1 MKKEKAVIK
10 EEIIMDRHS
19 KALEILKSGTVI
31 PATPLVL
38 DENRHLDEKGQ
49 RLLMNYY
56 LNCGV
61 GGIATA
67 VHTTQFEIRK
77 PEYGLFIPVLE
88 IVSNEIDRFEKETG
102 KVIVKVAGVCGEIEQ
117 AVKEAKLAKQYG
129 YDAVLLSPGGLN
141 DKSEDYMIERT
152 RAVAEIMPAIGFYL
166 QTACGGRQF
175 TYNYWERVCATENV
189 VAIKCASFN
198 RYTTL
203 DVVRAVVMSD
213 RADEITLYTGND
225 DNIVI
230 DLLTKYRFEKDGK
243 TVVRGFDGGLLGHWS
258 VWTKKA
264 VELFEKVK
272 SEKEKDEISTELL
285 TLAAEVTDTNS
296 AFFDTAHTFKGCIA
310 GLHEILRRQGLMK
323 NIYCLNPDETLSE
336 GQAAELD
343 RVQKMYPHLN
353 DDEFIRENIES
364 WKKNII

>member
-1 MKKEKAVIK
+1 MNRHEIALNKLKA
-10 EEIIMDRHS
+10 
-19 KALEILKSGTVI
+19 GTVI
-31 PATPLVL
+31 PATPLAL
-38 DENRHLDEKGQ
+38 DENRCFDEKGQ

-77 PEYGLFIPVLE
+77 PEVALFEPVLK
-88 IVSNEIDRFEKETG
+88 IVSEEIDKYEKENDT
-102 KVIVKVAGVCGEIEQ
+102 VIVKVAGVCGKIEQ
-117 AVKEAKLAKQYG
+117 AVKEAELAKKYG

-141 DKSEDYMIERT
+141 DMSEEYMIERT
-152 RAVAEIMPAIGFYL
+152 QEVAKIMPVIGFYL

-175 TYNYWERVCATENV
+175 TYNYWESVCAVENV

-203 DVVRAVVMSD
+203 DVVRAAAMSKRCD
-213 RADEITLYTGND
+213 DITLYTGND

-230 DLLTKYRFEKDGK
+230 DLLTKYSFEKYGK
-243 TVVRGFDGGLLGHWS
+243 TIVKGFDGGLLGHWS

-264 VELFEKVK
+264 VEIFEKTQA
-272 SEKEKDEISTELL
+272 EKKKDSVSAEML

-296 AFFDTAHTFKGCIA
+296 AFFDTAHNFSGCIA

-323 NIYCLNPDETLSE
+323 NIYCLNPEETLSE
-336 GQAAELD
+336 GQLEELN
-343 RVQKMYPHLN
+343 RIQEMYPHLN
-353 DDEFIRENIES
+353 DDEFIKQHIDEWKSNIQ
-364 WKKNII
+364 

>member
-1 MKKEKAVIK
+1 MNRHEIALKK
-10 EEIIMDRHS
+10 
-19 KALEILKSGTVI
+19 LKSGTVI
-31 PATPLVL
+31 PATPLAL
-38 DENRHLDEKGQ
+38 DENRCFDEKGQ

-77 PEYGLFIPVLE
+77 PEINLFEPVLK
-88 IVSNEIDRFEKETG
+88 IVSEEIDKFEKQNDT
-102 KVIVKVAGVCGEIEQ
+102 VIVKVAGVCGKIEQ
-117 AVKEAKLAKQYG
+117 AVKEAEHAKQYG
-129 YDAVLLSPGGLN
+129 FDAVLLSPGGLN
-141 DKSEDYMIERT
+141 DMSEDYMIERT
-152 RAVAEIMPAIGFYL
+152 KAVAEVMPVIGFYL

-175 TYNYWERVCATENV
+175 TYNYWEKVCATQNV

-203 DVVRAVVMSD
+203 DVVRAVALSERCND
-213 RADEITLYTGND
+213 ITLYTGND

-230 DLLTKYRFEKDGK
+230 DLLTKYKFEKDGK
-243 TVVRGFDGGLLGHWS
+243 TIVKGFDGGLLGHWS

-264 VELFEKVK
+264 VEIFNKTQAEKK
-272 SEKEKDEISTELL
+272 NESISAEML

-296 AFFDTAHTFKGCIA
+296 AFFDTAHNFAGCIA

-336 GQAAELD
+336 GQLEELN
-343 RVQKMYPHLN
+343 RIQGKYSHLS
-353 DDEFIRENIES
+353 DDEFIKQHIAEWKANIQ
-364 WKKNII
+364 

>member
-1 MKKEKAVIK
+1 MNRHEIALQKLKE
-10 EEIIMDRHS
+10 
-19 KALEILKSGTVI
+19 GTVI
-31 PATPLVL
+31 PATPLAL
-38 DENRHLDEKGQ
+38 DENRCFDEAGQ

-77 PEYGLFIPVLE
+77 PEIALFEPVLK
-88 IVSNEIDRFEKETG
+88 IVSEEIDKFEKQNDT
-102 KVIVKVAGVCGEIEQ
+102 VIVKVAGVCGKIEQ
-117 AVKEAKLAKQYG
+117 AVKEAELAKQYG
-129 YDAVLLSPGGLN
+129 FDAVLLSPGGLN
-141 DKSEDYMIERT
+141 DMSEDYMIERT
-152 RAVAEIMPAIGFYL
+152 KAVAKVMPVIGFYL

-175 TYNYWERVCATENV
+175 SYNYWESVCAVENV

-203 DVVRAVVMSD
+203 DVVRAAALSERSD
-213 RADEITLYTGND
+213 DITLYTGND

-230 DLLTKYRFEKDGK
+230 DLVTKYRFQKDGK
-243 TVVRGFDGGLLGHWS
+243 IVEKGFEGGLLGHWS

-264 VELFEKVK
+264 VELFERLKEEK
-272 SEKEKDEISTELL
+272 KKDAISSEIL

-296 AFFDTAHTFKGCIA
+296 AFFDTAHNFSGCIA

-323 NIYCLNPDETLSE
+323 NIYCLNPEESLSE
-336 GQAAELD
+336 GQLEELD
-343 RVQKMYPHLN
+343 RVQEKYPHLN
-353 DDEFIRENIES
+353 DDEFIKANIDK
-364 WKKNII
+364 WKAE